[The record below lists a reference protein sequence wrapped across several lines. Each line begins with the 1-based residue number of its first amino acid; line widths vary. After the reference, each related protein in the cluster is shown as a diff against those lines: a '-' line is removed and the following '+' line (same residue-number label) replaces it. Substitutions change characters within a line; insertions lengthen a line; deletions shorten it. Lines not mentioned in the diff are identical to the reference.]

1 MSTKVLHK
9 APPAFLSRA
18 VNILLI
24 GCGGNGSLMLT
35 CLGRLNHALT
45 ALGHPGLDVTA
56 YDDDTVAEAN
66 MGRQMFSPSDVGLHK
81 GSVLVHRVN
90 QFFGLNWRA
99 VPRRFASL
107 QDAGSIQLNGKPT
120 IVVVCVDS
128 AAARANIYGLLES
141 MHLRGY
147 ILDLGN
153 RASDGQVLLGQL
165 PVRDD
170 LPPLLAGDGMEPPV
184 RLPAPHQELPE
195 LVDTAAPEDDVPS
208 CGLAE
213 ALERQELFINQAVA
227 TPALALLWEFFRY
240 GQITWRGAF
249 VNLRTG
255 SMRPIAMPSHERR
268 NASDAAIAPS
278 STAQP

>member
-1 MSTKVLHK
+1 MRKLDRIHPTPS
-9 APPAFLSRA
+9 AYLSRA
-18 VNILLI
+18 VSVLLI

-35 CLGRLNHALT
+35 GLGRLNHALT

-56 YDDDTVAEAN
+56 YDDDMVSEAN
-66 MGRQMFSPSDVGLHK
+66 MGRQMFSPADVGLNK

-99 VPRRFASL
+99 LPRRFASH

-120 IVVVCVDS
+120 IVIVCVDS

-141 MHLRGY
+141 MHFRGY

-165 PVRDD
+165 PALDD
-170 LPPLLAGDGMEPPV
+170 LPPLLTGDGIDPPV
-184 RLPAPHQELPE
+184 RLPAQHKTLPE
-195 LVDTAAPEDDVPS
+195 LVDTASLADDAPS

-213 ALERQELFINQAVA
+213 ALERQELFVNQAVA

-249 VNLRTG
+249 VNLKTG
-255 SMRPIAMPSHERR
+255 NMRPIAITVEG
-268 NASDAAIAPS
+268 S
-278 STAQP
+278 STGRSSSLEASGK

>member
-1 MSTKVLHK
+1 MRKLDCIHPTPS
-9 APPAFLSRA
+9 AYLSRA
-18 VNILLI
+18 VSVLLI

-35 CLGRLNHALT
+35 GLGRLNHALT

-56 YDDDTVAEAN
+56 YDDDMVSEAN
-66 MGRQMFSPSDVGLHK
+66 MGRQMFSPADVGLNK

-99 VPRRFASL
+99 LPRRFASH

-120 IVVVCVDS
+120 IVIVCVDS

-141 MHLRGY
+141 MHFRGY

-165 PVRDD
+165 PARDD
-170 LPPLLAGDGMEPPV
+170 LPPLLASDGMESLA
-184 RLPAPHQELPE
+184 RLPAPHKTLPE
-195 LVDTAAPEDDVPS
+195 LVDTAAPADGAPS

-213 ALERQELFINQAVA
+213 ALERQELFVNQAVA

-249 VNLRTG
+249 VNLKTG
-255 SMRPIAMPSHERR
+255 NMRPIAVPAGE
-268 NASDAAIAPS
+268 
-278 STAQP
+278 